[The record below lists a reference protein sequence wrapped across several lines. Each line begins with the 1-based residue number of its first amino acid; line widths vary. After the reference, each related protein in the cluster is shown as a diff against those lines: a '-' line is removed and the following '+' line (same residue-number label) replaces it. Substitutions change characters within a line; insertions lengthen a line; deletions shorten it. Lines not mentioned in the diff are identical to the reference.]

1 MENDNNGKG
10 MIKMAYY
17 NQPSAVQGYQNYNNW
32 QGQNVQAVNQQPMT
46 NQMQQMSYPQIGQP
60 QYPVQQMLPGR
71 IIQQESDIVAREVP
85 NDGNFAVFVQQDLQ
99 KIYAKTW
106 GGDGRIH
113 TNVYELVNGQE
124 KEPDLMAVILQRLDN
139 IEKTL
144 KETQQYR
151 PYSNRSKKPYRK
163 PRNNEE
169 STTQEG

>member
-1 MENDNNGKG
+1 
-10 MIKMAYY
+10 MANYPYQMYY
-17 NQPSAVQGYQNYNNW
+17 GQPNMVQTQQNSNNW
-32 QGQNVQAVNQQPMT
+32 QNQSAQIGTTQPAQ
-46 NQMQQMSYPQIGQP
+46 QMQQSSYPQMGQP

-71 IIQQESDIVAREVP
+71 IIQQEADIVAREVP

-99 KIYAKTW
+99 RIYAKTW

-124 KEPDLMAVILQRLDN
+124 KEPDLMAIILQRLDN

-151 PYSNRSKKPYRK
+151 PYAGRAKKPYRK
-163 PRNNEE
+163 PKNNEE
-169 STTQEG
+169 PNEKEE